1 MSRGDA
7 KSSTLPDFFREKS
20 PGISHERSAPQA
32 TSYWLVMHR
41 LASLESSLVYLR
53 RSKSMRSRVRTGYR
67 YIVPYFVDAIVR
79 RPMS

>member
-41 LASLESSLVYLR
+41 LASLESSLASLP
-53 RSKSMRSRVRTGYR
+53 SKVKKY
-67 YIVPYFVDAIVR
+67 A
-79 RPMS
+79 